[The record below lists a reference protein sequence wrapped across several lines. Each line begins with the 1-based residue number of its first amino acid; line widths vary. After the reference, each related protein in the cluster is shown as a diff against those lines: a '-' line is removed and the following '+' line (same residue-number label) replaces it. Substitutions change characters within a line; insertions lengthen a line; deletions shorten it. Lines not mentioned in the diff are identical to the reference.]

1 VEKVRAGS
9 CAAAVESEEFLLQ
22 TKGEGRGNKRCGTD
36 TSRPPPSAVV
46 TVACM
51 LTVAITLDAAAAAA
65 ALPLPLVLNTPLA
78 VSALQTKPTSATTE
92 EHEQE
97 ERTN

>member
-1 VEKVRAGS
+1 
-9 CAAAVESEEFLLQ
+9 
-22 TKGEGRGNKRCGTD
+22 
-36 TSRPPPSAVV
+36 
-46 TVACM
+46 M